1 MKKSELKLLIKE
13 IVQRKLN
20 EASQQGSKFGYI
32 MKDKDSKSDDPRIQ
46 MIGYGNMPLS
56 YWKKKVVKDAEQ
68 LVEKLKYDDWRSARH
83 IIQTNGVLYS
93 MINMLYDIFE
103 NEKLKEETLGAVQN
117 PLQSDKPQD
126 QKKTADDTS
135 NMSDVDQ
142 AKIANLKKNQDKLNN
157 DIKKIDGVV
166 EKLKAP
172 VLKKTQDL
180 NTKKSSLQQKAG
192 KIATEIESLQKK
204 YSK

>member
-68 LVEKLKYDDWRSARH
+68 LVEKLKYDDWRAARH

-93 MINMLYDIFE
+93 MINMLYDILE
-103 NEKLKEETLGAVQN
+103 DEKLKEQTLGAVQN
-117 PLQSDKPQD
+117 PLQSDKPQSE
-126 QKKTADDTS
+126 KSTADATGD
-135 NMSDVDQ
+135 MSDSDR
-142 AKIANLKKNQDKLNN
+142 AKMTNLKKKQDEYNN
-157 DIKKIDGVV
+157 DIRKVDAEIQ
-166 EKLKAP
+166 KLKEP

-180 NTKKSSLQQKAG
+180 DRKKSLMQQKVG
-192 KIATEIESLQKK
+192 RITSGIESIEKK
-204 YSK
+204 YGK

>member
-20 EASQQGSKFGYI
+20 EAYQQGSKFGYI

-68 LVEKLKYDDWRSARH
+68 LVEKLKYDDWRAARH

-93 MINMLYDIFE
+93 MINMLYDILE
-103 NEKLKEETLGAVQN
+103 DEKLKEQTLGAVQN
-117 PLQSDKPQD
+117 PLQSDKPQSE
-126 QKKTADDTS
+126 KSTADATGD
-135 NMSDVDQ
+135 MSDSDR
-142 AKIANLKKNQDKLNN
+142 AKMANLKKQQDKYNN
-157 DIKKIDGVV
+157 DIRQVDAEIQ
-166 EKLKAP
+166 KLKEP

-180 NTKKSSLQQKAG
+180 DRKKSSMQQKVG
-192 KIATEIESLQKK
+192 RITSGIESIEKK
-204 YSK
+204 YGK

>member
-13 IVQRKLN
+13 IVQKKLN

-32 MKDKDSKSDDPRIQ
+32 MKDKNSKSDDPRIQ

-68 LVEKLKYDDWRSARH
+68 LVEKLKYDDWRAARY

-93 MINMLYDIFE
+93 MINMLYDILE
-103 NEKLKEETLGAVQN
+103 DEKLKEQTLGAVQN
-117 PLQSDKPQD
+117 PLQSDKPQSE
-126 QKKTADDTS
+126 KSTADVTGD
-135 NMSDVDQ
+135 MSDSDR
-142 AKIANLKKNQDKLNN
+142 AKMANLKKQQDKYN
-157 DIKKIDGVV
+157 DDISQVDAEIQ
-166 EKLKAP
+166 KLKEP

-180 NTKKSSLQQKAG
+180 DRKKSLMQQKVG
-192 KIATEIESLQKK
+192 RITSGIESIEKK
-204 YSK
+204 YGK